1 MKTLKIIISLLII
14 IIIFGSCRK
23 DPVITDKKMKDL
35 EVPQNF
41 DWSSLSINQLTVNI
55 IGSGN
60 GQTLSLYDLDG
71 NKIDSKTIENNKV
84 EFAFRLPYET
94 DTLRLYSPITFMSE
108 YILADQGSIDFTIN
122 DGLKSEV
129 LKSTDYALD
138 FDGKSNY
145 VKIENDNN
153 GGIIKGFP
161 FTFSVWVKTPKPGSS
176 VEDMALVNI
185 ADPNYA
191 SKYYGLC
198 IRKYK
203 DKYKPV
209 IVARNGGSERVK
221 SFNQNLADDTWHQ
234 ITGVFAS
241 YNCREI
247 YVDGVYTGKSSSKI
261 DWNPAAIITSIG
273 RWGDKTPNAYYKG
286 LLDNVCIWNKRL
298 DKSEVIKYYKNIPDG
313 SEEKLVG
320 LWKFNEGSGT
330 KVVNS
335 ATSGDYTGENT
346 GAEYFKTSDPEDSDG
361 DGVIDESDDFPDDPD
376 KAYLI
381 VYPSGSKYYFHL
393 YEDLWPGMGDYDFN
407 DVVLKTKLHAYKNSS
422 NKLVGGKMIS
432 NVYWI
437 GGGIPRGVGM
447 EWMRPSSGYSKLEY
461 MPTETVSFIEMQ
473 NVETDTE
480 VTNAVKLFDGN
491 IVESLGETV
500 DFEYSWD
507 YSLGGNSLWVQ
518 VYIYMN
524 RNHEVHMYGQPP
536 TTAADMSLFGT
547 QHDASLTSWDWKV
560 GNTFSMISNFY
571 KTATNLPWGLEIET
585 VDFRVPN
592 EKTEILDAYPQF
604 QEWAESGGTVNRS
617 WYKYPDESRTFLPGN
632 K

>member
-1 MKTLKIIISLLII
+1 MKTSKIIIFLLILV
-14 IIIFGSCRK
+14 IIFGSCK
-23 DPVITDKKMKDL
+23 KNPVVTDKKMSDL
-35 EVPQNF
+35 EIPQNF
-41 DWSSLSINQLTVNI
+41 DWSSLTTNQLTVNI
-55 IGSGN
+55 IGSGD
-60 GQTLSLYDLDG
+60 GQPLSLYDLDG

-84 EFAFRLPYET
+84 EFAFRLPFET
-94 DTLRLYSPITFMSE
+94 DTLRLYSPITFLSK
-108 YILADQGSIDFTIN
+108 YILADQASVDFSINSGF
-122 DGLKSEV
+122 KSEV
-129 LKSTDYALD
+129 LKSADYALD
-138 FDGKSNY
+138 FDGKNNY
-145 VKIENDNN
+145 VGIENDNN

-161 FTFSVWVKTPKPGSS
+161 FTFSVWVKTPAPNSS
-176 VEDMALVNI
+176 VKDMALVNI

-203 DKYKPV
+203 YKYKPV

-221 SFNQNLADDTWHQ
+221 SFNQNLADNTWHQ
-234 ITGVFAS
+234 ITGVFVS
-241 YNCREI
+241 INCREI
-247 YVDGVYTGKSSSKI
+247 YVNGVYTGKSSSKI
-261 DWNPAAIITSIG
+261 DWNPAAIITTIG
-273 RWGDKTPNAYYKG
+273 RWGDKTPSAYYKG
-286 LLDNVCIWNKRL
+286 LIDNVCIWDKQL
-298 DKSEVIKYYKNIPDG
+298 DKSEVLKYYNNTPGGNEKN
-313 SEEKLVG
+313 LVG
-320 LWKFNEGSGT
+320 FWKFDEGSGT
-330 KVVNS
+330 KVLNS
-335 ATSGDYTGENT
+335 ATNGDYYGANT

-381 VYPSGSKYYFHL
+381 VYPSGSKYYYHL
-393 YEDLWPGMGDYDFN
+393 FEDLWPGMGDYDFN
-407 DVVLKTKLHAYKNSS
+407 DVILKTKLHAYKNSS

-432 NVYWI
+432 DVYWI

-447 EWMRPSSGYSKLEY
+447 EWMKPSSGYSKLEY
-461 MPTETVSFIEMQ
+461 MPAETVNFIEIQ

-500 DFEYSWD
+500 DFEYTWD

-524 RNHEVHMYGQPP
+524 RDHEVHMYGQPP

-560 GNTFSMISNFY
+560 GNTFSMISKFY
-571 KTATNLPWGLEIET
+571 RTATNLPWGLEIET

-604 QEWAESGGTVNRS
+604 QEWAESGGKVNRS
-617 WYKYPDESRTFLPGN
+617 WYKYPDESRTFLPEN
-632 K
+632 Q